1 MSGSLIKPPV
11 VAPPTTDVI
20 HVIFTCCDADISSHM
35 TEALNSYYDYL
46 KGYLATHQLDRQNTG
61 LDFDTFWNIIGK
73 TLRAELVEEVSPGC
87 DVSQQFNIL
96 YWRPSYLPWS
106 YSVDRSLRTPVS
118 PKTTSGIYLT
128 I

>member
-1 MSGSLIKPPV
+1 M
-11 VAPPTTDVI
+11 I

-73 TLRAELVEEVSPGC
+73 TLRAELVEEVGGHQT
-87 DVSQQFNIL
+87 VQTFYKL
-96 YWRPSYLPWS
+96 YLRLLSLPW
-106 YSVDRSLRTPVS
+106 
-118 PKTTSGIYLT
+118 
-128 I
+128 